1 LLRVAVT
8 AFGPLCGCLPMKSG
22 PTPEVGQRFLR
33 TARAGGACAIES
45 DATRA
50 QGVQVKP
57 ESIGGADVAIEVRT
71 DRVIGA
77 ISPFIYGTNGDQDIA
92 ATRQTVV
99 RSGGNRLTAYNWENN
114 ASNAGADWHFQNDGL
129 MAESDQPGAAVLPM
143 IRTARKH
150 GAAAIVT
157 IPIVDWVSADK
168 RGGGDVRR
176 SGPDYLTKRFRQNRA
191 RKGAPF
197 VLPPTANDEFVY
209 QDEFVHFLR
218 QEVPDATVLFS
229 LDNEPDLWSHTHAEV
244 HPEPVT
250 YAELVRRNTD
260 YARAVKDVWSEAEV
274 LGFVSYGWTGFVD
287 LQGAPDG
294 RGRDFVDYYLR
305 SMKAAEASAGR
316 RLIDYLDLHWYPEAR
331 GGGERIVLSGSS
343 ESPEFLEAR
352 LEAPRSLW
360 DDTYRERS
368 YIADNVGAIRLV
380 PRMHEK
386 IQRHYPGTKLAFTEW
401 SYGGGDD
408 ITGALATADVLGIFG
423 CRGVALANI
432 WPTSRT
438 EAYSLAALRAYRNY
452 DGKGGSFGDT
462 AVYARSSNHVATS
475 VYAST
480 ERSDPGRVVVVL
492 VNKVPV
498 AQQASVSVTGPISY
512 TSLTRYHLEASS
524 ARTRPGPT
532 IPPAARNAFAVELPA
547 FSVTV
552 LELRQ

>member
-1 LLRVAVT
+1 
-8 AFGPLCGCLPMKSG
+8 
-22 PTPEVGQRFLR
+22 
-33 TARAGGACAIES
+33 
-45 DATRA
+45 
-50 QGVQVKP
+50 
-57 ESIGGADVAIEVRT
+57 
-71 DRVIGA
+71 
-77 ISPFIYGTNGDQDIA
+77 
-92 ATRQTVV
+92 
-99 RSGGNRLTAYNWENN
+99 
-114 ASNAGADWHFQNDGL
+114 
-129 MAESDQPGAAVLPM
+129 
-143 IRTARKH
+143 
-150 GAAAIVT
+150 
-157 IPIVDWVSADK
+157 
-168 RGGGDVRR
+168 
-176 SGPDYLTKRFRQNRA
+176 
-191 RKGAPF
+191 
-197 VLPPTANDEFVY
+197 
-209 QDEFVHFLR
+209 
-218 QEVPDATVLFS
+218 
-229 LDNEPDLWSHTHAEV
+229 
-244 HPEPVT
+244 
-250 YAELVRRNTD
+250 
-260 YARAVKDVWSEAEV
+260 
-274 LGFVSYGWTGFVD
+274 
-287 LQGAPDG
+287 
-294 RGRDFVDYYLR
+294 
-305 SMKAAEASAGR
+305 
-316 RLIDYLDLHWYPEAR
+316 
-331 GGGERIVLSGSS
+331 
-343 ESPEFLEAR
+343 
-352 LEAPRSLW
+352 
-360 DDTYRERS
+360 
-368 YIADNVGAIRLV
+368 
-380 PRMHEK
+380 MHEK